1 MPTDDHPNRE
11 EVPREEEAAAE
22 GLTIGTHG
30 TGGTFVQLSDLAR
43 APTAT
48 P

>member
-22 GLTIGTHG
+22 GLMIRTHYRRN
-30 TGGTFVQLSDLAR
+30 LR
-43 APTAT
+43 AAVGFSAGPYGAT